1 MWLAHAAVSTDLFEY
16 GNFML
21 GISKFLYLL
30 LIHCLSN
37 DKQTPA
43 ALHYLFRMLDMD
55 HVGYLTTQTVQH
67 FVESLQAQMLQYRND
82 LEEVNKAVFNMV
94 QPLDP
99 SKITLQDLINWYV
112 VSVYVC
118 ASECTYTHFAIV
130 I

>member
-1 MWLAHAAVSTDLFEY
+1 M
-16 GNFML
+16 
-21 GISKFLYLL
+21 
-30 LIHCLSN
+30 
-37 DKQTPA
+37 
-43 ALHYLFRMLDMD
+43 FRMLDMD

-112 VSVYVC
+112 QHTHTLMCMCECMHLHAFRNCHLTASHSFKCSCQAETVVSVLI
-118 ASECTYTHFAIV
+118 EFHKFWTYENHENNPQNA
-130 I
+130 

>member
-1 MWLAHAAVSTDLFEY
+1 
-16 GNFML
+16 
-21 GISKFLYLL
+21 
-30 LIHCLSN
+30 
-37 DKQTPA
+37 
-43 ALHYLFRMLDMD
+43 MLDMD

-112 VSVYVC
+112 QHTQTLVSVCVC
-118 ASECTYTHFAIV
+118 VRVNVLTRISQLSFNCIAFF
-130 I
+130 

>member
-1 MWLAHAAVSTDLFEY
+1 
-16 GNFML
+16 
-21 GISKFLYLL
+21 
-30 LIHCLSN
+30 
-37 DKQTPA
+37 
-43 ALHYLFRMLDMD
+43 MLDMD

-112 VSVYVC
+112 QHTHTHECVRVYVLTRNSQLSFNC
-118 ASECTYTHFAIV
+118 IAFF
-130 I
+130 